1 MVMQIRLDDYLNNI
15 KPYLRNIIIGLHNS
29 GTWKIQLKIAINF
42 SEEEPVMHSSS
53 NNIKLTPY
61 SDANDVIEKLL
72 KSLHSQYQDNLET
85 SIKGCG
91 FIFDSVQLMY
101 NQCHK

>member
-1 MVMQIRLDDYLNNI
+1 MVMQIRLDDYLNI
-15 KPYLRNIIIGLHNS
+15 KPYLRNIIIGLHHS
-29 GTWKIQLKIAINF
+29 DTWKIQLTIAINF

-85 SIKGCG
+85 SIKGSG

>member
-1 MVMQIRLDDYLNNI
+1 MQIRLDDYLNNI

-53 NNIKLTPY
+53 NNINLHLI
-61 SDANDVIEKLL
+61 VMQMMLL
-72 KSLHSQYQDNLET
+72 KNS
-85 SIKGCG
+85 
-91 FIFDSVQLMY
+91 
-101 NQCHK
+101 